1 MKRSKRLVSTLLA
14 LAMIA
19 ALMPISAAAEGVEK
33 TPTTIS
39 TVPQYVK
46 SGETLISNDTSGAS
60 TAKSLDYGTPVYFLL
75 RTASGSAGNIAD
87 PDYVDPA
94 KFDITFSG
102 TQGVDTGGLALVK
115 ESSVGGVFWYLKVP
129 LIEQGSL
136 TGDTAVQGSIVIA
149 PKAGGTSFTLNLTAR
164 NITLRAAVTGD
175 QPIVSLATQAQ
186 AMGESGVIS
195 TMTKAQCQTLQY
207 GDVFYYAVRT
217 TGSSYLTA
225 VDDLTPSKYTCGY
238 TPGSGESFNAVKS
251 VELVYDKNTATSFRW
266 WIKIT
271 LIDKPA
277 SAPAVLDLNGAFTI
291 TASDPATNVSMAPK
305 DGNYPLA
312 VTFVKTDLPI
322 ESLATQAQS
331 KGTNGVISTMSKT
344 QCQAL
349 EYGGVFYYAVRT
361 TGSSYLT
368 AEDDLTSS
376 KYTCG
381 YTPGSGEPFNAVKSV
396 ELVYDRNTETT
407 SRWWI
412 KAVLIDKPAG
422 APAKLDL
429 NGVFTITASDPATNA
444 SMAPRDGN
452 YPLAVVTVKTDTVVD
467 NLGTQAQGMGS
478 DGYISTLGKND
489 CIALQY
495 GDVIYYPVRAA
506 GNSNIT
512 GLDELT
518 PEKYT
523 CSYTKGTEAFDPV
536 KSVELVYKPT
546 SASASRWWIQVTF
559 IDKPV
564 GAPESLPVDGSFRIT
579 SSELGISV
587 SMSPKDGNYPLALRT
602 GALTGVERIVTK
614 TSTAPQY
621 IKDGDTLIAQNG
633 TSSSSS
639 SFPFGQT
646 IYFILRDSSGDI
658 ISPDY
663 IVPEDYTVEC
673 DSAQVSS
680 CELVAGKY
688 SGGERWY
695 VKLVLAAQ
703 ESGEE
708 DAAVTG
714 TLKLMHKDGG
724 KATLD
729 LTARGITLTTDSA
742 PRPFTRVATWAQRR
756 NAEGV
761 VKSISGASSNSPT
774 VEYGEAIYYALANGS
789 NTSLTGIDL
798 FDPEDYIVTY
808 TPTGEN
814 DFDPFDYLILSY
826 EPFETSSSSGSKWF
840 LKLQT
845 TDDAQGLMLADGVI
859 EIFRASDNK
868 MMASLDLGANVP
880 LIFGGEDDTTN
891 DRGIRTVTLV
901 HHVNSTKM
909 VENDEGYV
917 GRASS
922 DLGTSSNVGYGET
935 AYYMLVGVDKF
946 GGEHPIT
953 DPDAVENIRI
963 KTDFS
968 QNADKVESIEI
979 VKKRSYAYGKYGF
992 YYFLAINIVE
1002 KNNWTSRYTIF
1013 GDITLSK
1020 KGKYGITNK
1029 NNECTLFIDTTVGPE
1044 KTSSRVDVED
1054 MEDRDELLRLD
1065 EEYRRYNFGDLG
1077 TDGEDVFYFFGMS
1090 DDNYFTVNTNDQDD
1104 ILLGN
1109 TVEYNE
1115 EIGALYP
1122 DAELFFFN
1130 GGTKEFNHH
1139 GIMTFAAS
1147 PGTYLY
1153 RRNGSMLTRIDG
1165 LKYDD
1170 DEQAYHFYT
1179 KNIGSYVFSDRELD
1193 YDRYNISRVAPW
1205 AQAENEDGTISTI
1218 NGCEFKGAYVEY
1230 GSTIYYALRNGE
1242 DKTITDKMALES
1254 GHFTY
1259 GFESKDPN
1267 APAIKEAGITF
1278 RTNWIKSSD
1287 TRTKRYYV
1295 AVTFAEVPDPG
1306 GPRTVSGD
1314 LIIYYK
1320 GEEVTRLPL
1329 GPTEQ
1334 GDYTLT
1340 LHGGRP
1346 VANDWIPRDY
1356 VVPVLR
1362 TEEEIEELPVATLLD
1377 SEETGT
1383 SADIDPE
1390 SVDAGGSTSA
1400 VGSKAPASA
1409 VSSSEASEAPTKP

>member
-1 MKRSKRLVSTLLA
+1 M
-14 LAMIA
+14 
-19 ALMPISAAAEGVEK
+19 
-33 TPTTIS
+33 
-39 TVPQYVK
+39 
-46 SGETLISNDTSGAS
+46 
-60 TAKSLDYGTPVYFLL
+60 
-75 RTASGSAGNIAD
+75 
-87 PDYVDPA
+87 
-94 KFDITFSG
+94 
-102 TQGVDTGGLALVK
+102 
-115 ESSVGGVFWYLKVP
+115 
-129 LIEQGSL
+129 
-136 TGDTAVQGSIVIA
+136 
-149 PKAGGTSFTLNLTAR
+149 
-164 NITLRAAVTGD
+164 
-175 QPIVSLATQAQ
+175 
-186 AMGESGVIS
+186 
-195 TMTKAQCQTLQY
+195 
-207 GDVFYYAVRT
+207 
-217 TGSSYLTA
+217 
-225 VDDLTPSKYTCGY
+225 
-238 TPGSGESFNAVKS
+238 
-251 VELVYDKNTATSFRW
+251 
-266 WIKIT
+266 
-271 LIDKPA
+271 
-277 SAPAVLDLNGAFTI
+277 
-291 TASDPATNVSMAPK
+291 
-305 DGNYPLA
+305 
-312 VTFVKTDLPI
+312 
-322 ESLATQAQS
+322 
-331 KGTNGVISTMSKT
+331 
-344 QCQAL
+344 
-349 EYGGVFYYAVRT
+349 
-361 TGSSYLT
+361 
-368 AEDDLTSS
+368 
-376 KYTCG
+376 
-381 YTPGSGEPFNAVKSV
+381 
-396 ELVYDRNTETT
+396 
-407 SRWWI
+407 
-412 KAVLIDKPAG
+412 
-422 APAKLDL
+422 
-429 NGVFTITASDPATNA
+429 
-444 SMAPRDGN
+444 
-452 YPLAVVTVKTDTVVD
+452 
-467 NLGTQAQGMGS
+467 
-478 DGYISTLGKND
+478 
-489 CIALQY
+489 
-495 GDVIYYPVRAA
+495 RAA

-663 IVPEDYTVEC
+663 IIPEDYTVEC

-714 TLKLMHKDGG
+714 MLKLMHKDGG

-901 HHVNSTKM
+901 HHVDSTKM

-1306 GPRTVSGD
+1306 VPRTVSGD

>member
-33 TPTTIS
+33 IPATIS

-60 TAKSLDYGTPVYFLL
+60 TAKSLEYGTSVYFLL
-75 RTASGSAGNIAD
+75 RTESGSAGNIAD
-87 PDYVDPA
+87 PDYVDPD

-102 TQGVDTGGLALVK
+102 TQGVDTDGLALVK
-115 ESSVGGVFWYLKVP
+115 ESSVGGTFWYLKVP

-164 NITLRAAVTGD
+164 KITLQAAVTGD
-175 QPIVSLATQAQ
+175 RPIVSLATQAQ

-225 VDDLTPSKYTCGY
+225 EDDLTSSKYTCGY
-238 TPGSGESFNAVKS
+238 TPGSEEPFNAVKS
-251 VELVYDKNTATSFRW
+251 AELVYGRNTETTSRW

-277 SAPAVLDLNGAFTI
+277 SAPAKLDLNGAFTI
-291 TASDPATNVSMAPK
+291 TASDPATNV
-305 DGNYPLA
+305 
-312 VTFVKTDLPI
+312 
-322 ESLATQAQS
+322 
-331 KGTNGVISTMSKT
+331 
-344 QCQAL
+344 
-349 EYGGVFYYAVRT
+349 
-361 TGSSYLT
+361 
-368 AEDDLTSS
+368 
-376 KYTCG
+376 
-381 YTPGSGEPFNAVKSV
+381 
-396 ELVYDRNTETT
+396 
-407 SRWWI
+407 
-412 KAVLIDKPAG
+412 
-422 APAKLDL
+422 
-429 NGVFTITASDPATNA
+429 

-506 GNSNIT
+506 GSSNIT

-518 PEKYT
+518 PEKYN

-559 IDKPV
+559 IDKPD

-587 SMSPKDGNYPLALRT
+587 SMAPKDGNYPLALRT
-602 GALTGVERIVTK
+602 GALTGSERIVTK

-639 SFPFGQT
+639 FFPFGQT
-646 IYFILRDSSGDI
+646 IYFILRDNSGDI

-714 TLKLMHKDGG
+714 TLKLIHKDGE

-729 LTARGITLTTDSA
+729 LTARGITLTTDSV

-814 DFDPFDYLILSY
+814 DFNPFDYLILSY
-826 EPFETSSSSGSKWF
+826 EPFETSSSSGNKWF

-901 HHVNSTKM
+901 HHVDSTKM

-953 DPDAVENIRI
+953 DPDAVENIHI

-1013 GDITLSK
+1013 GDVTLSK

-1029 NNECTLFIDTTVGPE
+1029 DNECTLFIDTTVGPE

-1065 EEYRRYNFGDLG
+1065 EDYRRYNFEDLG

-1147 PGTYLY
+1147 PSTYLY

-1205 AQAENEDGTISTI
+1205 AQSENEDGTISTI
-1218 NGCEFKGAYVEY
+1218 NGCEFKGAYIEY
-1230 GSTIYYALRNGE
+1230 GSTIYYALRNRE

-1267 APAIKEAGITF
+1267 APAIREAGITF

-1306 GPRTVSGD
+1306 VPRTVSGD

-1346 VANDWIPRDY
+1346 VSNDWIPRDY

-1377 SEETGT
+1377 NEETGT
-1383 SADIDPE
+1383 SADADPE
-1390 SVDAGGSTSA
+1390 SVDANGSASA
-1400 VGSKAPASA
+1400 VESDVPASA
-1409 VSSSEASEAPTKP
+1409 VSPSEVSESPESGSAG

>member
-33 TPTTIS
+33 IPATIS

-60 TAKSLDYGTPVYFLL
+60 TAKSLEYGTSVYFLL
-75 RTASGSAGNIAD
+75 RTESGSAGNIAD
-87 PDYVDPA
+87 PDYVDPD

-102 TQGVDTGGLALVK
+102 TQGVDTDGLALVK
-115 ESSVGGVFWYLKVP
+115 ESSVGGTFWYLKVP

-164 NITLRAAVTGD
+164 KITLQAAVTGD
-175 QPIVSLATQAQ
+175 RPIVSLATQAQ

-225 VDDLTPSKYTCGY
+225 
-238 TPGSGESFNAVKS
+238 
-251 VELVYDKNTATSFRW
+251 
-266 WIKIT
+266 
-271 LIDKPA
+271 
-277 SAPAVLDLNGAFTI
+277 
-291 TASDPATNVSMAPK
+291 
-305 DGNYPLA
+305 
-312 VTFVKTDLPI
+312 
-322 ESLATQAQS
+322 
-331 KGTNGVISTMSKT
+331 
-344 QCQAL
+344 
-349 EYGGVFYYAVRT
+349 
-361 TGSSYLT
+361 
-368 AEDDLTSS
+368 EDDLTSS

-381 YTPGSGEPFNAVKSV
+381 YTPGSEEPFNAVKSA
-396 ELVYDRNTETT
+396 ELVYGRNTETT

-412 KAVLIDKPAG
+412 KITLIDKPAS
-422 APAKLDL
+422 APDKLNL
-429 NGVFTITASDPATNA
+429 NGAFTITASDPATNV

-506 GNSNIT
+506 GSSNIT

-518 PEKYT
+518 PEKYS

-559 IDKPV
+559 IDKPD

-587 SMSPKDGNYPLALRT
+587 SMAPKDGNYPLALRT
-602 GALTGVERIVTK
+602 GALTGSERIVTK

-639 SFPFGQT
+639 FFPFGQT
-646 IYFILRDSSGDI
+646 IYFILRDNSGDI

-714 TLKLMHKDGG
+714 TLKLIHKDGE

-729 LTARGITLTTDSA
+729 LTARGITLTTDSV

-814 DFDPFDYLILSY
+814 DFNPFDYLILSY
-826 EPFETSSSSGSKWF
+826 EPFETSSSSGNKWF

-901 HHVNSTKM
+901 HHVDSTKM

-953 DPDAVENIRI
+953 DPDAVENIHI

-1013 GDITLSK
+1013 GDVTLSK

-1029 NNECTLFIDTTVGPE
+1029 DNECTLFIDTTVGPE

-1065 EEYRRYNFGDLG
+1065 EDYRRYNFEDLG

-1147 PGTYLY
+1147 PSTYLY

-1205 AQAENEDGTISTI
+1205 AQSENEDGTISTI
-1218 NGCEFKGAYVEY
+1218 NGCEFKGAYIEY
-1230 GSTIYYALRNGE
+1230 GSTIYYALRNRE

-1267 APAIKEAGITF
+1267 APAIREAGITF

-1306 GPRTVSGD
+1306 VPRTVSGD

-1346 VANDWIPRDY
+1346 VSNDWIPRDY

-1377 SEETGT
+1377 NEETGT
-1383 SADIDPE
+1383 SADADPE
-1390 SVDAGGSTSA
+1390 SVDANGSASA
-1400 VGSKAPASA
+1400 VESDVPASA
-1409 VSSSEASEAPTKP
+1409 VSPSEVSESPESGSAG